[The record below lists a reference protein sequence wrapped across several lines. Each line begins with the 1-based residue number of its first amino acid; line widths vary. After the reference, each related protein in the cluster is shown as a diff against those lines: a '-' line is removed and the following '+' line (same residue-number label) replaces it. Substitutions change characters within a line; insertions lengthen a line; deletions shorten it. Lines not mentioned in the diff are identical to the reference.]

1 VRIDAHQHFWRYD
14 AAEYEWIDESMTAIR
29 RDFLPEDLQKEMRT
43 AGFDASVA
51 VQARQS
57 LDETRWLLG
66 LADEHPFIA
75 GVVGWVDL
83 QSDVVEAQ
91 IEAVR
96 HPKLVGVRHIVQAEA
111 DGFLARPAFRRG
123 IAALERHGLAYDIL
137 VYARQLRE
145 AIPFAAAFP
154 EQRFVLDHLGKPDI
168 RAGAF
173 DSWRRDLDRFAALP
187 NVWAKLSGLVTEA
200 DWRRW
205 TRAELH
211 RYVEAAF
218 DAFDADRLMIG
229 SDWPV
234 CTVAGTYTDVMEVVT
249 TALERRS
256 AAERDA
262 VLGGTAAKFWNLH
275 VPSADPHPPRIRWSR
290 RSPVQFRK
298 WKPPQS
304 N

>member
-1 VRIDAHQHFWRYD
+1 MRIDAHQHFWRYD
-14 AAEYEWIDESMTAIR
+14 AEEYEWIDESMTPLR
-29 RDFLPEDLQKEMRT
+29 RDFLPDDLRREMRG
-43 AGFDASVA
+43 AGFDRSIA
-51 VQARQS
+51 VQVRQS
-57 LDETRWLLG
+57 LEETRWLLA
-66 LADEHPFIA
+66 LADEYPFIA

-83 QSDVVEAQ
+83 LSDRVDAH
-91 IEAVR
+91 IEAVQ

-123 IAALERHGLAYDIL
+123 IATLERHGLAYDIL

-145 AIPFAAAFP
+145 AIDFAAAFP
-154 EQRFVLDHLGKPDI
+154 DQRFVLDHLGKPDI
-168 RAGAF
+168 RAGEF
-173 DSWRRDLDRFAALP
+173 DVWRRHLDRLAELP

-205 TRAELH
+205 TRAGLH
-211 RYVEAAF
+211 RYIDAAF
-218 DAFDADRLMIG
+218 DAFGADRLMIG

-234 CTVAGTYTDVMEVVT
+234 CTVAGTYKEVMDVVT

-262 VLGGTAAKFWNLH
+262 VLGGTAARFWNLQ
-275 VPSADPHPPRIRWSR
+275 VPSTEPPTPSR
-290 RSPVQFRK
+290 RVSRQRSVELLK